1 MKLVSDWKRAYRWFS
16 VQAMAISVA
25 LLGAW
30 EIMPSD
36 LKAELPELYTRG
48 AAIVLLLAGLAG
60 RLVKQ
65 GKE

>member
-1 MKLVSDWKRAYRWFS
+1 MKLIPEWKRAYRWFS
-16 VQAMAISVA
+16 VQAMALSLA

-30 EIMPSD
+30 EVLPAD
-36 LKAELPELYTRG
+36 LKEALPEAYTRG